1 MIKLLIISLFVIFFN
16 IPFGYWRANVKLFSF
31 QWFLAVHIPVPIIV
45 MLRIFLDIGFE
56 WYTYLFL
63 VTSFFIGQKLGS
75 IIHKYL
81 GKIEIISSCLIMD
94 LRKLLIEH

>member
-1 MIKLLIISLFVIFFN
+1 MIMLLITSLFVIFFN

-45 MLRIFLDIGFE
+45 VLRIFLDIGFE

-63 VTSFFIGQKLGS
+63 VTSFFTGQKLGS
-75 IIHKYL
+75 IIHNYL
-81 GKIEIISSCLIMD
+81 GKIEIVSSCLIMD
-94 LRKLLIEH
+94 LRKLLNER